1 MSSNNSTA
9 EKQALVLSGGGARA
23 AYQVGALKYIAEHMP
38 DYRPQILTGVS
49 AGAINAVY
57 LASQRGSWRDSV
69 NGLANLWMNLTTKR
83 VYRTDYR
90 SAAKRTLT
98 FLLRVA
104 SGRRLGQSGVHGMV
118 DNAPLRAFLG
128 AHLPLSGQRILGID
142 ENIRDGLLESLAIIT
157 TNYATGRTRAWIES
171 ANADS
176 FTRSQLRAVNVD
188 LALDHIMA
196 SAALP
201 LFFPAVKLEGAWH
214 GDGGIRLTAPLSPA
228 LHLGATRILAV
239 SPRATPV
246 NVMPEEMRAE
256 YPSPAQIAGTLLN
269 AVFLDL
275 LDYDALQMNRVNRL
289 LDRMDPEQWGDFRQV
304 EVMVLR
310 PRTDLGQLARE
321 QKVSMPRAFRFF
333 QRGVEDK
340 DSKTSDALSMVMFEP
355 EYLGLLLKLG
365 EEDAAAQHDEIEAF
379 LSGQACGVIPV
390 RTPVNTPQP

>member
-1 MSSNNSTA
+1 
-9 EKQALVLSGGGARA
+9 
-23 AYQVGALKYIAEHMP
+23 
-38 DYRPQILTGVS
+38 
-49 AGAINAVY
+49 
-57 LASQRGSWRDSV
+57 
-69 NGLANLWMNLTTKR
+69 
-83 VYRTDYR
+83 
-90 SAAKRTLT
+90 
-98 FLLRVA
+98 
-104 SGRRLGQSGVHGMV
+104 
-118 DNAPLRAFLG
+118 
-128 AHLPLSGQRILGID
+128 
-142 ENIRDGLLESLAIIT
+142 
-157 TNYATGRTRAWIES
+157 
-171 ANADS
+171 
-176 FTRSQLRAVNVD
+176 
-188 LALDHIMA
+188 MA

>member
-57 LASQRGSWRDSV
+57 LASQRGSRRDSV

-104 SGRRLGQSGVHGMV
+104 SGRRLGQSDVHGMV

-333 QRGVEDK
+333 QRGV
-340 DSKTSDALSMVMFEP
+340 
-355 EYLGLLLKLG
+355 
-365 EEDAAAQHDEIEAF
+365 
-379 LSGQACGVIPV
+379 
-390 RTPVNTPQP
+390 